1 MTPEIIDRY
10 LRLATGPDTAALAE
24 CFTPDAVVT
33 DDGRTHHGREE
44 IRAWRESVASA
55 FEYTAR
61 VLRTEA
67 GTDGRHLVTAVIEGS
82 FPGSP
87 VQLRYAFTLRDDRI
101 SELVIAP

>member
-10 LRLATGPDTAALAE
+10 LRLATGSDTAALAE

-33 DDGRTHHGREE
+33 DDGRTYHGRDE
-44 IRAWRESVASA
+44 IRAWRDSVASA

-61 VLRTEA
+61 VLQTEA
-67 GTDGRHLVTAVIEGS
+67 GADGRHVVTALVEGS

-87 VQLRYAFTLRDDRI
+87 LQLRYAFTLRDNRI
-101 SELVIAP
+101 SELIIAP